1 MKATQKYIKSLLNG
15 FRHYGAVDC
24 TNYDTDDY
32 NRIIEKEGHLDEFA
46 YSVGTYG
53 CNGAAF
59 VGWKTG
65 TYYVITKRSSA
76 LFIFR

>member
-1 MKATQKYIKSLLNG
+1 MKTTQKYIKSLLAG
-15 FRHYGAVDC
+15 FHRHEAIDC
-24 TNYDTDDY
+24 TGYGIDEY
-32 NRIIEKEGHLDEFA
+32 NAIIEKEGHLDEYAF
-46 YSVGTYG
+46 SVGIYG

-65 TYYVITKRSSA
+65 TWYIITKRSSA